1 MIFKISGLFIGLL
14 FGFLLKRGR
23 FCPTGTIRDIYLE
36 KKYYNAVL
44 ILAII
49 ATEGVLYHLLV
60 GSGVITNRS
69 ANRRLH
75 LWNRCRDDERLY
87 HKHSRKGW

>member
-1 MIFKISGLFIGLL
+1 MLFQAA
-14 FGFLLKRGR
+14 FSAE
-23 FCPTGTIRDIYLE
+23 TYVQTWSGTIRDIYLE

-60 GSGVITNRS
+60 GSGVITTPFFG
-69 ANRRLH
+69 
-75 LWNRCRDDERLY
+75 CY
-87 HKHSRKGW
+87 C